1 MEAKVTWNKRLSF
14 TGAADSGF
22 EVPLDAKEDSGGQAN
37 GFIPM
42 ELIAT
47 GLAGCT
53 AMDVISILQK
63 KRQAVTAFEV
73 QVHAERADE
82 HPRVFT
88 RAIIEYFVT
97 GHAVDE
103 AAVIRAIELSSS
115 RYCPAQAMFHQV
127 FPIGLKY
134 HIYDAEEGSAGV
146 LVKSG
151 EYTLMEKA

>member
-1 MEAKVTWNKRLSF
+1 MKDCPL
-14 TGAADSGF
+14 AAQQILIS
-22 EVPLDAKEDSGGQAN
+22 EVPLDAKDESGGKSN

-53 AMDVISILQK
+53 GMDVISILQK

-88 RAIIEYFVT
+88 RAVIEYFVT

-103 AAVIRAIELSSS
+103 AAVIRAIELSST
-115 RYCPAQAMFHQV
+115 RYCPAQAMFHQI
-127 FPIGLKY
+127 FPIDLRY
-134 HIYDAEEGSAGV
+134 HIYEAEEIGKDV

-151 EYTLMEKA
+151 EYALPEKV